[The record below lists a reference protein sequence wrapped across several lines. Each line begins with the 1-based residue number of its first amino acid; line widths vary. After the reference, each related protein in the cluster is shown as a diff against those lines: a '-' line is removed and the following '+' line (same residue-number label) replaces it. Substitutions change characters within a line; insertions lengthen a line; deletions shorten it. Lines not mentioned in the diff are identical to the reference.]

1 MASTREFTGIRNENE
16 NWKTNFSS
24 VNRAY
29 SQPVQHKSVRM
40 EARSGVSY
48 PPVLNEYL
56 AIDSGGHVSE

>member
-1 MASTREFTGIRNENE
+1 MTSTRKFTGNENE
-16 NWKTNFSS
+16 TWKTNFSN

-29 SQPVQHKSVRM
+29 SRPVQPKTVTM